1 MATNDFIK
9 MIKMKQKIEGKKMIL
24 NNYTSLDDEK
34 AYSSKDESVERKIP
48 PLLTMKKREKITI
61 IVT

>member
-1 MATNDFIK
+1 
-9 MIKMKQKIEGKKMIL
+9 MIL